1 MGLDN
6 LLGESSLE
14 KTGLPLLIAINCLQ
28 VVIWVCLVR
37 FPLSTLESQQV
48 LSLSRPCVG
57 DHTTWNPWM
66 RLPVICRRRYLEAD
80 FLF

>member
-28 VVIWVCLVR
+28 VVIGGVPGEISLVYTGI
-37 FPLSTLESQQV
+37 SA
-48 LSLSRPCVG
+48 G
-57 DHTTWNPWM
+57 I
-66 RLPVICRRRYLEAD
+66 VIVQAMCRRPYHMESMDAAPCNL
-80 FLF
+80 